1 MIAVIEAVEAETVVA
16 EIVTVWST
24 PAEEDI
30 AVVGAADSRV
40 VEDPAES
47 NPAAVVEAL
56 TAWKQI
62 ALMQGRRVQ
71 YGHCEYV
78 SRYRGRREGPEPGV

>member
-47 NPAAVVEAL
+47 NLPRWL
-56 TAWKQI
+56 
-62 ALMQGRRVQ
+62 RR
-71 YGHCEYV
+71 
-78 SRYRGRREGPEPGV
+78 

>member
-56 TAWKQI
+56 IAWKQI
-62 ALMQGRRVQ
+62 ALMQGWRVQ